1 MLDSI
6 VQPWAQF
13 GTSNSTEYFAA
24 PVTFSRPSTRLGAGP
39 TTFPISNQ
47 FVRRDRQIAD
57 AFAGSVKNCVRHC
70 RRRAGDSD
78 LADPARAKSRHMR
91 IGLVDE
97 IDVEFGRV
105 RENRQVVFGQISVD
119 DATEHLSGDGR

>member
-39 TTFPISNQ
+39 TTFICAILNQ

-70 RRRAGDSD
+70 RWRAGDSN
-78 LADPARAKSRHMR
+78 LADPARAKSWHMR

-97 IDVEFGRV
+97 IDLEFGRV
-105 RENRQVVFGQISVD
+105 REDRHLVLGQVSVD
-119 DATEHLSGDGR
+119 DATEYL